1 MAGFAPDEG
10 SEKAIFEGKNEKN
23 GKKYKN
29 MLYNIKK
36 GLVSAKIS
44 STFAAVILKT
54 IFLP

>member
-23 GKKYKN
+23 GKKHKN